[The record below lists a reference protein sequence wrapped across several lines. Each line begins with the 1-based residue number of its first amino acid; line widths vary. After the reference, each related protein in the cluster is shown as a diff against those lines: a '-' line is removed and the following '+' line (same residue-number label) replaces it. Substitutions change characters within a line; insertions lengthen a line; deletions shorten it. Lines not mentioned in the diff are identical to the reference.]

1 MESLKNKEVQT
12 IDGWTII
19 KKDYMNGELLFKA
32 YPGYNA
38 GCDVLGREEDI
49 LRIKENG
56 VIKKFVFYDLAL
68 QVALEYY
75 QAHQPI
81 IDEFDDLLN
90 SDKDFNYSENEFNEW
105 IKDCVLQL

>member
-1 MESLKNKEVQT
+1 MKTLKNKEVQT
-12 IDGWTII
+12 LSGWAIV
-19 KKDYMNGELLFKA
+19 KKDFRNGELLF
-32 YPGYNA
+32 NNNI
-38 GCDVLGREEDI
+38 LGREEDI

-81 IDEFDDLLN
+81 KDEFNDLLN
-90 SDKDFNYSENEFNEW
+90 SDKDFNYSENEFTEW